1 MKTYKI
7 TEVSVYYV
15 EANNNDEAFEKFSE
29 LDNSAASKVNTEIYE
44 VTK

>member
-1 MKTYKI
+1 MKTYRI
-7 TEVSVYYV
+7 TEVSTYYV
-15 EANNNDEAFEKFSE
+15 EAENNEEAFEKFAE